1 MDGTENEIMFKPFL
15 DSKCKPMSLKDQ
27 TFIGLTFGQIL
38 LSIGLLGG
46 LITAYT
52 DVNVKIAS
60 VTVRTEKL
68 EQSRAEERQLIE
80 VNRVENANAFSKMN
94 DKLDL
99 LLIRNGNEDYV
110 K

>member
-1 MDGTENEIMFKPFL
+1 MDGTENKITFQPFL

-38 LSIGLLGG
+38 LAIGLLGG

-52 DVNVKIAS
+52 DINVKIAS
-60 VTVRTEKL
+60 ITVRTEKL
-68 EQSRAEERQLIE
+68 EQFRTEERQLIE
-80 VNRVENANAFSKMN
+80 VNRTENMNAHAKMN

-99 LLIRNGNEDYV
+99 LLIRNGNEKYSN
-110 K
+110 